1 MIASMKKIS
10 VIVLAYAKKDA
21 LRSLRKAGLL
31 HIADIPVR
39 SDRAEVLQKDL
50 ELLEKAK
57 SRIQASVASLASNT
71 TQSKTIFANS
81 GIPVAQDD
89 FSDVH
94 AQIAFLM
101 DEESEL
107 NERKLKSTIL
117 RDQLESWGDFDPAD
131 LQTLKDQGVALTL
144 YRIGRK
150 ELEKISH
157 EVDFIRLGT
166 FGKSQVIALVNS
178 VLPEGSIGERLDVP
192 SFSLSHLR
200 SEIESDARRLEAIEQ
215 EFNAV
220 ANYLPLYTLEIAKI
234 KQLMHFENIASA
246 MVTDDTVAWL
256 TGFMP
261 SEKVAAFKELA
272 TNQKWGYLIDDPSEE
287 DQVPT
292 LIKNPRW
299 IAIIKPV
306 FDIMGTVPGYH
317 EYDISMW
324 FLMFFSLFF
333 AMIIG
338 DAAYGMIF
346 LILGVVVHLK
356 QKKAT
361 NAVVLIYVLSIAT
374 LVWGAL
380 TGTWFGSKAI
390 LEAVPFLQSLVIPQ
404 ISNYPELFGL
414 SATSS
419 QNAVM
424 QFCFIVGT
432 LQLSLACVMNI
443 LRKIPQK
450 NLSAM
455 ADLGWFIMIDSLYFL
470 VLMLVINAEIPVGGV
485 ATMIGVGFAL
495 VVVFAAQGPGVPF
508 LKGLAGGAAGL
519 FTTFLNSISAFSNI
533 ISYIRLFA
541 VGMASLAI
549 AQSFNTM
556 ASGLLHGWA
565 IPAGILVLLI
575 GHGLNL
581 VMGLLS
587 VVVHGVRL
595 NLLEFSG
602 QLGMEW
608 TGVVYDP
615 FRETVEESQTL

>member
-1 MIASMKKIS
+1 MIASMKKVS
-10 VIVLAYAKKDA
+10 VIALAYDKKNT

-39 SDRAEVLQKDL
+39 SDKAEVLQKDL

-57 SRIQASVASLASNT
+57 ARIQDAVASYKKL
-71 TQSKTIFANS
+71 SKPAEQPVL
-81 GIPVAQDD
+81 IPAAHDD
-89 FSDVH
+89 FADIH

-101 DEESEL
+101 DEERDL
-107 NERKLKSTIL
+107 NERLLKSTIS
-117 RDQLESWGDFDPAD
+117 RDQLESWGDFSPED
-131 LQTLKDQGVALTL
+131 LRILKDHGVSLTF

-150 ELEKISH
+150 ELDRIAND
-157 EVDFIRLGT
+157 VDFIRL
-166 FGKSQVIALVNS
+166 FSLGKSQVVAFVDCNP
-178 VLPEGSIGERLDVP
+178 PEGSIAEKLEMP
-192 SFSLSHLR
+192 SFSLNHLR
-200 SEIESDARRLEAIEQ
+200 NSIAADTCRLQAIEH
-215 EFNAV
+215 EYRTA
-220 ANYLPLYTLEIAKI
+220 ANYLPLYALEIK
-234 KQLMHFENIASA
+234 KLTQLMHFENIASA
-246 MVTDDTVAWL
+246 MGADDTVAWL

-261 SEKVAAFKELA
+261 SDRVAAFKELA
-272 TNQKWGYLIDDPSEE
+272 SKEKWGYLIDDPSDE
-287 DQVPT
+287 DHVPT
-292 LIKNPRW
+292 LIKNPSW

-338 DAAYGMIF
+338 DAAYGIIF
-346 LILGVVVHLK
+346 LILGIAVHRKL
-356 QKKAT
+356 KKAT
-361 NAVVLIYVLSIAT
+361 NAVVLIYVLSVTTI
-374 LVWGAL
+374 VWGAL

-390 LEAVPFLQSLVIPQ
+390 LEAIPFLQSLVIPQ

-443 LRKIPQK
+443 LRKIPKK

-470 VLMLVINAEIPVGGV
+470 VLMLVINAQIPIQGI
-485 ATMIGVGFAL
+485 ATMIGLGFLL

-565 IPAGILVLLI
+565 FPAGILVLLI

>member
-1 MIASMKKIS
+1 MIASMKKVS
-10 VIVLAYAKKDA
+10 VIVLAYDKKRS
-21 LRSLRKAGLL
+21 LHSLRKAGLL
-31 HIADIPVR
+31 HIIDVPVR
-39 SDRAEVLQKDL
+39 SDKAEVLQKDL
-50 ELLEKAK
+50 ELLEKAE
-57 SRIQASVASLASNT
+57 SRIRDAVAAIASNKKES
-71 TQSKTIFANS
+71 QSVSQSSTHAVVAEDFA
-81 GIPVAQDD
+81 
-89 FSDVH
+89 DVH
-94 AQIAFLM
+94 AQVAYLM
-101 DEESEL
+101 EEERDL
-107 NERKLKSTIL
+107 NERKQKYTIL
-117 RDQLESWGDFDPAD
+117 RDQLESWGDFNPED
-131 LQTLKDQGVALTL
+131 LRFLKENGVELTFH
-144 YRIGRK
+144 RIGRK
-150 ELEKISH
+150 ELDKIAQKI
-157 EVDFIRLGT
+157 DFISLGRKA
-166 FGKSQVIALVNS
+166 KSQVVALVNS
-178 VLPEGSIGERLDVP
+178 KVPEGSIAERLDIP
-192 SFSLSHLR
+192 SIPLSQLKT
-200 SEIESDARRLEAIEQ
+200 SIATDTRRLAAIEQ
-215 EFNAV
+215 ELNAV
-220 ANYLPLYTLEIAKI
+220 SNYLPLYATEIAKL
-234 KQLMHFENIASA
+234 KQLMHFENIASTMGA
-246 MVTDDTVAWL
+246 DDTVAWL
-256 TGFMP
+256 TGFIP
-261 SEKVAAFKELA
+261 NEKTAAFKALA
-272 TNQKWGYLIDDPSEE
+272 SKEKWGYLIEDPAED

-299 IAIIKPV
+299 IATIKPI

-346 LILGVVVHLK
+346 LILGIAVHLRL
-356 QKKAT
+356 KKAT
-361 NAVVLIYVLSIAT
+361 NAVILIYVLSIAT
-374 LVWGAL
+374 IVWGSL

-390 LEAVPFLQSLVIPQ
+390 LEAVPFLQFLVIPQ

-414 SATSS
+414 SATSA

-443 LRKIPQK
+443 LRKIPKK
-450 NLSAM
+450 NLSAL
-455 ADLGWFIMIDSLYFL
+455 ADVGWFIMIDSLYFL
-470 VLMLVINAEIPVGGV
+470 VLMLVINADIPISGV
-485 ATMIGVGFAL
+485 ALMIGIGFLL
-495 VVVFAAQGPGVPF
+495 VVMFAAQGPGISF
-508 LKGLAGGAAGL
+508 LKGLVGGIAGL

-565 IPAGILVLLI
+565 IPAGILVLII

-581 VMGLLS
+581 IMGLLS